1 MTSGSPDEACCELT
15 LYVSGASDLSV
26 RAIANARAL
35 ADIHLAGGYNLSVVD
50 VHDGAASVASSG
62 ILVTPTL
69 VKAWPLPVRR
79 FVGDLSHTDRVLL
92 ALDLPHA
99 PR

>member
-1 MTSGSPDEACCELT
+1 VINGSQDEACCELT

-26 RAIANARAL
+26 RAIANARSL
-35 ADIHLAGGYNLSVVD
+35 ADTHLAGRYNLSVVD
-50 VHDGAASVASSG
+50 VHDGAASIASSG

-69 VKAWPLPVRR
+69 VKSWPLPVRR
-79 FVGDLSHTDRVLL
+79 YVGDLSHTDRVLV
-92 ALDLPHA
+92 ALDLPDA